1 MGMSSILCSCFCRT
15 PNHNE
20 LTFYK
25 SVNNNN
31 ISPENNNPSVKE
43 LISDKNV
50 KRAIVHNSNQTVFIG
65 HDDEGKSYYG
75 EVKHDSKESAKEFV
89 NSFLSGKKRYEL
101 KES

>member
-1 MGMSSILCSCFCRT
+1 MGIPCAMGSYAVRR

-20 LTFYK
+20 VTFYK

-31 ISPENNNPSVKE
+31 ISSENNNPSVKE

-65 HDDEGKSYYG
+65 HDDEGKAYYG
-75 EVKHDSKESAKEFV
+75 EVKHDNKESAKEFA